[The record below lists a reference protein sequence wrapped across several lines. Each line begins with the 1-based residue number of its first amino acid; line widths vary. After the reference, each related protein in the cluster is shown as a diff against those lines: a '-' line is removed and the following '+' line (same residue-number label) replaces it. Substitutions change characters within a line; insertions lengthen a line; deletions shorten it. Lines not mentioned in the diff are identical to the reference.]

1 MHILLPIF
9 LLLFLISL
17 GSFIYVLTHER
28 RSMWSGMTLVFT
40 LFSLLLVFAALLD
53 LIEDRHPEAHDLIIQ
68 VVIWLIIFLI
78 LAVAFFII
86 GITIM
91 FIYNGIVMIKKE
103 GTRLTNFLSLGFG
116 IGIIFLVCVY
126 PFLNS
131 FHRITW
137 LNFVHAFFTVTILYL
152 IGLLMMYTLTS
163 LINSVNFTKNRFDY
177 IVVLGAGLIGEKV
190 SPLLAGRIKRG
201 IEIYRLNP
209 GAKMIMT
216 GGQGPQEEIPEGEA
230 MADYAIE
237 QGIPFEDI
245 IVERKARNT
254 AQNIAF
260 SHELMK
266 PNSKFCLVTNYFH
279 LYRALVLAKRQG
291 LDCVGYGVRTKWY
304 FTLNAFIREFIAYLV
319 ITKKLQLRVVGSFA
333 LIDLIAAIIY
343 MRFFAQLVYRFKIRF
358 NCCI

>member
-1 MHILLPIF
+1 MTSFFII

-17 GSFIYVLTHER
+17 SSFIYVLIHER
-28 RSMWSGMTLVFT
+28 RSMWSGTTLVFT
-40 LFSLLLVFAALLD
+40 LFSLVLLFADILD
-53 LIEDRHPEAHDLIIQ
+53 IIGDRHPEAHDLIIQ
-68 VVIWLIIFLI
+68 LAIGLIIFLI
-78 LAVAFFII
+78 VALAFFVI

-91 FIYNGIVMIKKE
+91 FIYNGVVMIRKE
-103 GTRLTNFLSLGFG
+103 GTRLTNFLSLGCGF
-116 IGIIFLVCVY
+116 GIIFLVCIY

-152 IGLLMMYTLTS
+152 IGLLLMYTLTS

-201 IEIYRLNP
+201 IEIYKLNP
-209 GAKMIMT
+209 GAKLIMT
-216 GGQGPQEEIPEGEA
+216 GGKGPTEEIPEGEA

-237 QGIPFEDI
+237 EGVPFDDI
-245 IVERKARNT
+245 IVENRARNT
-254 AQNIAF
+254 NQNIAF
-260 SHELMK
+260 AHQLMK

-304 FTLNAFIREFIAYLV
+304 FALNAFIREFIAYLV
-319 ITKKLQLRVVGSFA
+319 ITKKLQLRIIGSFA
-333 LIDLIAAIIY
+333 LLDLIAAFIY
-343 MRFFAQLVYRFKIRF
+343 MRFLA
-358 NCCI
+358 

>member
-1 MHILLPIF
+1 MTSFFIILV
-9 LLLFLISL
+9 LFLISIF
-17 GSFIYVLTHER
+17 SFIYVLIHER
-28 RSMWSGMTLVFT
+28 RSMWSGTTLVFT
-40 LFSLLLVFAALLD
+40 LFNLVLLFADILN
-53 LIEDRHPEAHDLIIQ
+53 IIGHRHPETHDLIIQ
-68 VVIWLIIFLI
+68 IAIGLIIFLI
-78 LAVAFFII
+78 IALTLFVI
-86 GITIM
+86 GITAM

-103 GTRLTNFLSLGFG
+103 GTRLTNFLSLGCGF
-116 IGIIFLVCVY
+116 GIIFLVCIY

-163 LINSVNFTKNRFDY
+163 LINSVNFTKNSFDY

-209 GAKMIMT
+209 GAKIIMT

-230 MADYAIE
+230 MADYAIQ

-260 SHELMK
+260 AHELMK

-319 ITKKLQLRVVGSFA
+319 ITKKLQSRVIGSFA
-333 LIDLIAAIIY
+333 LIDLIAGIIY
-343 MRFFAQLVYRFKIRF
+343 MRFLA
-358 NCCI
+358 